1 MTTQSWQWWAVA
13 PIVTAA
19 ALFVVWHFRYGRRGC

>member
-1 MTTQSWQWWAVA
+1 MTAQSWQWWATL

-19 ALFVVWHFRYGRRGC
+19 ALFVAHHLLYGRRGC